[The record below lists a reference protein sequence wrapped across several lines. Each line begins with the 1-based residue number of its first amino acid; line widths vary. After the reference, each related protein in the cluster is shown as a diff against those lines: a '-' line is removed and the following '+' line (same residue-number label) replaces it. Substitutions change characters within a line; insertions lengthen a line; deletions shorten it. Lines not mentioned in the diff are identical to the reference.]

1 MNDGANKRDHRGLRR
16 IFHAFCYSMN
26 GIKSCF
32 RTEEAFRQELIAA
45 MFLLPLGLYFGDGA
59 VEKFLLS
66 SSVLF
71 VLLVEIL
78 NTGIERTIDRIS
90 FDEHNLSKDA
100 KDMGSAAVML
110 SLVICGLC
118 WGLIF
123 LL

>member
-1 MNDGANKRDHRGLRR
+1 MNDAAGKRDHRGLRR
-16 IFHAFCYSMN
+16 IVHAFCYSLN

-32 RTEEAFRQELIAA
+32 RTEEAFRQEFILA

-59 VEKFLLS
+59 VEKFLLTGT
-66 SSVLF
+66 VLF

-78 NTGIERTIDRIS
+78 NTSIERAIDRIS
-90 FDEHNLSKDA
+90 FDEHDLSKEA

-110 SLVICGLC
+110 SLLICGLC